1 MTKRSVTHASFT
13 IERAY
18 DLPPARVFAGFAN
31 PEAKRRWLI
40 GGEGWQVEAYEPAFA
55 VNAFERSR
63 FRFKGGPLIANDTV
77 YLEILPE
84 QRLVF
89 AYTMALEGATM
100 SSSLVTVQFEPA
112 GKGTRLVF
120 TEQGA
125 YVDGFDDVTGRENG
139 TRELLEALAK
149 ELGSH
154 APA

>member
-13 IERAY
+13 IERTY
-18 DLPPARVFAGFAN
+18 DLPPARVFSGFSN
-31 PEAKRRWLI
+31 PDAKRRWLI

-55 VNAFERSR
+55 VNTFERSR
-63 FRFKGGPLIANDTV
+63 FRFQGGPPITNDTV
-77 YLEILPE
+77 YLEILPG

-89 AYTMALEGATM
+89 AYTMTLDGATM
-100 SSSLVTVQFEPA
+100 SSSLVTVQFEEA

-125 YVDGFDDVTGRENG
+125 YVDGFDDVAGREQG

-149 ELGSH
+149 ELGNH
-154 APA
+154 GAA

>member
-13 IERAY
+13 IERTY
-18 DLPPARVFAGFAN
+18 DMPPARVFSGFAN

-55 VNAFERSR
+55 ARAFERSC
-63 FRFKGGPLIANDTV
+63 FRFQGGPLIANDTV

-89 AYTMALEGATM
+89 AYTMTIDGATM
-100 SSSLVTVQFEPA
+100 SSSLVTVQFEQA

-125 YVDGFDDVTGRENG
+125 YVDGFDDVAGREQG
-139 TRELLEALAK
+139 TRELLEALEK
-149 ELGSH
+149 ELKSH